1 MQNLFNHMNTV
12 KIILN
17 SLRIIKNFPKMLK
30 HDIFWTYFQ
39 LRRSRLI
46 KTKES
51 ELAVLLV
58 DSHVLEKG
66 LTMPNRRLG
75 FGQQRV
81 RNLVKYINEYIS
93 NYDASPIQV
102 QAALNDLAE
111 YLAVHKKASFALPED
126 IVKGIENLMR
136 YRLDEQENFSIPCTA
151 ESYFVED
158 VDFEK
163 FSFSR
168 RSLRHYSNDKVDI
181 DRVIDAIR
189 IAQNAPSACNRQA
202 TRVKII
208 QLKEAKEYVLSI
220 QNGTRGFGHLADKIL
235 LVSTDMSNWAPVDRN
250 SAFLDAGIFTMNL
263 LYALHYKHIAAC
275 PLNADMGSK
284 LVKEIHKRLNIPMSE
299 IPVCFI
305 TIGNASKEFLVAN
318 SQRIDIENVYSIV

>member
-1 MQNLFNHMNTV
+1 MSKKTSVYLVRQKV
-12 KIILN
+12 ILWKMLI
-17 SLRIIKNFPKMLK
+17 SKNF
-30 HDIFWTYFQ
+30 
-39 LRRSRLI
+39 
-46 KTKES
+46 
-51 ELAVLLV
+51 LLV
-58 DSHVLEKG
+58 
-66 LTMPNRRLG
+66 
-75 FGQQRV
+75 
-81 RNLVKYINEYIS
+81 
-93 NYDASPIQV
+93 A
-102 QAALNDLAE
+102 
-111 YLAVHKKASFALPED
+111 
-126 IVKGIENLMR
+126 
-136 YRLDEQENFSIPCTA
+136 
-151 ESYFVED
+151 
-158 VDFEK
+158 
-163 FSFSR
+163 

-208 QLKEAKEYVLSI
+208 QSKEAKEYVLSI

>member
-1 MQNLFNHMNTV
+1 M
-12 KIILN
+12 
-17 SLRIIKNFPKMLK
+17 
-30 HDIFWTYFQ
+30 
-39 LRRSRLI
+39 
-46 KTKES
+46 
-51 ELAVLLV
+51 
-58 DSHVLEKG
+58 
-66 LTMPNRRLG
+66 
-75 FGQQRV
+75 
-81 RNLVKYINEYIS
+81 S

-208 QLKEAKEYVLSI
+208 QSKEAKEYVLSI

-235 LVSTDMSNWAPVDRN
+235 LVSTDMSNWALVDRN

-305 TIGNASKEFLVAN
+305 TIGNASKEFLVAK

>member
-1 MQNLFNHMNTV
+1 
-12 KIILN
+12 
-17 SLRIIKNFPKMLK
+17 MLK

-208 QLKEAKEYVLSI
+208 QSKEAKEYVLSI

-250 SAFLDAGIFTMNL
+250 SAFLDAGIFTMN
-263 LYALHYKHIAAC
+263 LHYKHIAAC